1 MEEHEN
7 TSPIPIRMLSLP
19 IEALSLCAYT
29 DEHYGKHREY
39 WRSFL
44 KVLLPA
50 LLERDPAEV
59 EELVEHSILREWTE
73 LIDHNDPQGN
83 VGGLMR
89 HISAS
94 LSLLVGHP
102 AELGFASFL
111 DCALPTKM
119 HALPRVRRRVQAGHP
134 LTPSIQNERVSL
146 DEVFI
151 DWFSRLSLVQSD
163 DNFIRTVAQWQMIM
177 HELPMTHFDVSS
189 QDEALEARTP
199 VAS

>member
-1 MEEHEN
+1 MEDYKN
-7 TSPIPIRMLSLP
+7 ASPIPIRMLSLP
-19 IEALSLCAYT
+19 IEPLSLCAYT

-73 LIDHNDPQGN
+73 LVDTNDPQGN

-119 HALPRVRRRVQAGHP
+119 HALPGVRHRIPAGYP
-134 LTPSIQNERVSL
+134 LTPSIQSEKISL
-146 DEVFI
+146 DDVFI
-151 DWFSRLSLVQSD
+151 DWFSRLSLVQAD
-163 DNFIRTVAQWQMIM
+163 DNFIKTVAQWQIVM
-177 HELPMTHFDVSS
+177 HELPMSHFESVAAA
-189 QDEALEARTP
+189 EALDTPTP